1 MSKRAKA
8 PGRPELPASGMAG
21 FTNPLL
27 NHPLMNNPLTN
38 PLTGGFD
45 FVKSLWGS
53 MPSAVPGFVVPT
65 VDLEELDKRIT
76 DLKAVESW
84 LAINSNMLRATIQSL
99 EVQRNTIATIQ
110 SIGGSFSGVGG
121 AAAGGVRPKPGE
133 TPSSYSNWPNPP
145 TSKHAPGA
153 NLQGKGASQ
162 SSANPPAP
170 RPSASRKKTRA
181 PAPEPAGLTPAAW
194 LGFLQD
200 QFNQVAQAALAGTPQ
215 SGEKTRVSAVGKAAQ
230 SNPSSATRS
239 AVAGAVSS
247 DKRAAPRAR
256 KVVK

>member
-1 MSKRAKA
+1 
-8 PGRPELPASGMAG
+8 MAG
-21 FTNPLL
+21 FTNPLM

-38 PLTGGFD
+38 PLSGGFD
-45 FVKSLWGS
+45 FVKSLWGG

-121 AAAGGVRPKPGE
+121 AGAGGVRPKPGE

-145 TSKHAPGA
+145 TSKPAAGA
-153 NLQGKGASQ
+153 NPQGKGGSQ
-162 SSANPPAP
+162 PSGNPSAP
-170 RPSASRKKTRA
+170 RTAAPRKKPSA

-200 QFNQVAQAALAGTPQ
+200 QFNQVAQAALAVPPQ
-215 SGEKTRVSAVGKAAQ
+215 AGEKARGSAASKAAK
-230 SNPSSATRS
+230 SGPSSATRS
-239 AVAGAVSS
+239 EVTAAVPS
-247 DKRAAPRAR
+247 DKRATPRAR
-256 KVVK
+256 KAAK